1 MSKLVL
7 KLTAVAAICVMM
19 AALPSY
25 GGENLIVNGDFDSSP
40 YTGNRASVAEGASFG
55 NAWKVLRAINVNLVR
70 GTAAPS
76 WLLHSALKDQCGIFA
91 AYMQPAHDAGDLI
104 LYQDVAVPEPGLYKF
119 SAKFVARVNGNNG
132 NTFTFSIGGTQ
143 LYSGSTTKDNFW
155 QKFVRYVYF
164 SSPGVYRVEVK
175 NYCIDK
181 DQSTIFD
188 DFVLEK
194 AEITDGAP
202 ETPALVHRYSF
213 NGSWDDAVEGGSAA
227 VPAGDAAL
235 DENNET
241 CTMSNTTSG
250 NHNDR
255 IAFGANFLPVNGQAT
270 IEIWFTENEAQNWSR
285 LFHTGPG
292 DTDVIAFT
300 LRQGGTTT
308 KPSLRMTSLNGS
320 TAHQAGS
327 MQALTAGT
335 PYYLA
340 IVLKP
345 ILTERG
351 GTTATAYLYN
361 AETRQPVGTASVDAR
376 DWSLKD
382 FTQNDFF
389 LADAHIYDN
398 PDAKITVDEFR
409 VWNVAFTGEMV
420 AASVAAG
427 PDADAETLP
436 DPADAIASSPAEE
449 PWTGTATVTVEDSMR
464 GLSGTGAG
472 SYTVSGVSQTF
483 TAPASA
489 TDAADRTW
497 QPTGYKLER
506 YDAAG
511 QRWIIEKTGTG
522 NSVECTNSAAWAQT
536 RLTWNWK
543 MTDGVLAYDA
553 DCYVPNGLLLHFD
566 AIRNA
571 GLTAEHSMDATTW
584 ANLGSAGGVATR
596 KVDSDAKGAGA
607 WSDKAYVFTGG
618 SYFKAPSISL
628 AHQTTVQIGYDMITT
643 SQNVSYPT
651 YFGIQS
657 DEFQL
662 FTQNKGADLIFKQN
676 QVGADPRPTIHNWD
690 GVFATAYVDGSGA
703 ALGDGR
709 VAPPMTFHSTSNAIG
724 NREYFFGGSGDN
736 AATRELTGSGYCL
749 RVYDRILSNE
759 EVARNRELDNI
770 RFRGR
775 WGESTEK
782 DLVTVRASHEGAACE
797 TGSWLVRGTGSKT
810 VTAPATVTA
819 NGFTWTLKGY
829 LLETMDTAARTI
841 AFTQVDDAD
850 TYTFTPTAN
859 GANRRLTWRYEMTE
873 GYRTAADFDI
883 GDYVQSGLILNLDGI
898 YNEGT
903 TRPHNGA
910 AVEWVNSASLG
921 GSAWFNCS
929 KFHSWAANGC
939 VFSPNNDGWQGAC
952 AWTKDLITLGKEFT
966 AQGAV
971 EFATGGQKANWPTL
985 CGLPGDNGLFGKES
999 IQWKLNGSPN
1009 FFASRPSMNWSGKY
1023 YTGIFTPTKFML
1035 TEGTAIPTS
1044 GNGCASGTASALGA
1058 RMWSI
1063 GGSGSN
1069 PGSTD
1074 RRHMKGTTYAFRL
1087 YNRALTNDELVQ
1099 NRKVDEARFH
1109 GVLTETNVL
1118 VAVEAGFD
1126 FAPTEAPGAYDVG
1139 GTWTFT
1145 AGKTVDGTGR
1155 HWVPRCRVEALAG
1168 GNVLANSLNG
1178 EVGYTWTEGD
1188 QAVKLTWRWV
1198 RPGFAIYIR

>member
-1 MSKLVL
+1 MNRMMKIIAGGLVL
-7 KLTAVAAICVMM
+7 SASVNARAGV
-19 AALPSY
+19 
-25 GGENLIVNGDFDSSP
+25 NLIENGDFDSS
-40 YTGNRASVAEGASFG
+40 TGIGASEG
-55 NAWKVLRAINVNLVR
+55 TKAVKDGASLAPWKVLRVTNTGLAR
-70 GTAAPS
+70 AANAPTWMLDS
-76 WLLHSALKDQCGIFA
+76 NTRTQCGTFA
-91 AYMQPAHDAGDLI
+91 VYMQNASDAADQSI
-104 LYQDVAVPEPGLYKF
+104 YQDVTVPESGLYRF
-119 SAKFVARVNGNNG
+119 SAKFIARANGYNG
-132 NTFTFSIGGTQ
+132 NTFRFSIGGTE
-143 LYSGSTTKDNFW
+143 LYEASTTKTAFW
-155 QKFVRYVYF
+155 QKFVRYVRIP
-164 SSPGVYRVEVK
+164 SPGVYRVEAK
-175 NYCIDK
+175 CINADK
-181 DQSTIFD
+181 DQMTIFD

-340 IVLKP
+340 VVLKP
-345 ILTERG
+345 IQTERG

-361 AETRQPVGTASVDAR
+361 ADTRQPVGTASVDAR
-376 DWSLKD
+376 DWFLKD
-382 FTQNDFF
+382 FTQNNFF
-389 LADAHIYDN
+389 LGDAHVWDN
-398 PDAKITVDEFR
+398 PDAKMTVDEFR
-409 VWNVAFTGEMV
+409 VWNVAFTESMI

-427 PDADAETLP
+427 PDATTLP
-436 DPADAIASSPAEE
+436 DPADAITPAPVEE
-449 PWTGTATVTVEDSMR
+449 PWAGSATVTVEDSVR
-464 GLSGTGAG
+464 GLTGTSAG
-472 SYTVSGVSQTF
+472 SYTVSAASQTF

-489 TDAADRTW
+489 TDAAGRTW

-506 YDAAG
+506 YDASGA
-511 QRWIIEKTGTG
+511 RWNIEKVGTG
-522 NSVECTNSAAWAQT
+522 ASVVCTNSEAWAQT
-536 RLTWNWK
+536 RLTWHWK

-553 DCYVPNGLLLHFD
+553 DCYVPNGLLLHLD

-571 GLTAEHSMDATTW
+571 GLAAEHSMDATTW
-584 ANLGSAGGVATR
+584 ANLGSVGGVATR
-596 KVDSDAKGAGA
+596 GVKVSGNVSA
-607 WSDKAYVFTGG
+607 WGDKAYVFTGG
-618 SYFKAPSISL
+618 SYFKTPSITL
-628 AHQTTVQIGYDMITT
+628 GHQATVQIGYDMIPTV
-643 SQNVSYPT
+643 QNKTWPT
-651 YFGIQS
+651 YFGVLDDS
-657 DEFQL
+657 FQL
-662 FTQNKGADLIFKQN
+662 FTNPNSAELIFKQN
-676 QVGADPRPTIHNWD
+676 QVGADPRPAIHVWD
-690 GVFATAYVDGSGA
+690 GTFATAYVDGSGA
-703 ALGDGR
+703 ALGDGL
-709 VAPPMTFHSTSNAIG
+709 VAPPITFHGSSNAIG
-724 NREYFFGGSGDN
+724 SKSYYFGGSEHSQ
-736 AATRELTGSGYCL
+736 ARELTGNGYCL
-749 RVYDRILSNE
+749 RVYDRILTTE
-759 EVARNRELDNI
+759 EILRNRELDNQ

-775 WGESTEK
+775 WGESTET
-782 DLVTVRASHEGAACE
+782 DLVTVCASHPNAACE
-797 TGSWLVRGTGSKT
+797 KGNWLVRGNGSKT
-810 VTAPATVTA
+810 VTAPESVTE

-829 LLETMDTAARTI
+829 LLETMDTTARTVTY
-841 AFTQVDDAD
+841 AQVDGVS
-850 TYTFTPTAN
+850 TYTFTPTSN

-898 YNEGT
+898 HNEGT
-903 TRPHNGA
+903 MRPHNA
-910 AVEWVNSASLG
+910 SALEWVNNGSLG

-939 VFSPNNDGWQGAC
+939 VFAPAANDWRGAC
-952 AWTKDLITLGKEFT
+952 AWTKDLIRLGKEFT

-971 EFATGGQKANWPTL
+971 EFATGGQITSYPTL
-985 CGLPGDNGLFGKES
+985 CGLPGDNGLFGKGS
-999 IQWKLNGSPN
+999 IQWKLNGSPS
-1009 FFASRPSMNWSGKY
+1009 FFGNRPSMNWSGRY
-1023 YTGIFTPTKFML
+1023 YTGILSPSKFIL

-1044 GNGCASGTASALGA
+1044 GTGYQTGTASELGA

-1069 PGSTD
+1069 PGGTNQ
-1074 RRHMKGTTYAFRL
+1074 RYMKGTTYAFRL
-1087 YNRALTNDELVQ
+1087 YNRALTNEELVQ

-1109 GVLTETNVL
+1109 GALTETNVL
-1118 VAVEAGFD
+1118 VAVEGD
-1126 FAPTEAPGAYDVG
+1126 YAPTEAVGAYDVY

-1145 AGKTVDGTGR
+1145 AGQAVDANTGR
-1155 HWVPRCRVEALAG
+1155 HLRPLGKVETLDGGTELARS
-1168 GNVLANSLNG
+1168 VNG
-1178 EVGYTWTEGD
+1178 EVGYTWKDGD
-1188 QAVKLTWRWV
+1188 PAVKLTWRWV
-1198 RPGFAIYIR
+1198 KSGFVIFVR

>member
-1 MSKLVL
+1 MTMQNKVGYALCAAM
-7 KLTAVAAICVMM
+7 AVICAA
-19 AALPSY
+19 AW
-25 GGENLIVNGDFDSSP
+25 GGENLIVNGDFESS
-40 YTGNRASVAEGASFG
+40 TGIGSGAVTQVKDGASI
-55 NAWKVLRAINVNLVR
+55 APWKALRATNVGVVR
-70 GTAAPS
+70 AASAENWRLTGAPKNACGT
-76 WLLHSALKDQCGIFA
+76 FA
-91 AYMQPAHDAGDLI
+91 IYMQPSSDAGDVSI
-104 LYQDVAVPEPGLYKF
+104 YQDVTVPEPGFYKF
-119 SAKFVARVNGNNG
+119 SGKFIARANGNNG
-132 NTFTFSIGGTQ
+132 NTFSFSLGGTI
-143 LYSGSTTKDNFW
+143 LYSASTTKTTFW
-155 QKFVRYVYF
+155 QKFVRTVYIP
-164 SSPGVYRVEVK
+164 SPGVYRVEIK
-175 NYCIDK
+175 SYCANK
-181 DQSTIFD
+181 DQMTLFD

-194 AEITDGAP
+194 VEDVVTDGAP

-213 NGSWDDAVEGGSAA
+213 NGSWDDAVEGGPAA
-227 VPAGDAAL
+227 VPVGDAAL

-241 CTMSNTTSG
+241 CTMSNTTSN
-250 NHNDR
+250 NHNDYVH
-255 IAFGANFLPVNGQAT
+255 FGADFLPVNGQVT
-270 IEIWFTENEAQNWSR
+270 LEFWFTENTAQNWAR

-292 DTDVIAFT
+292 DTDLIMFA

-308 KPSLRMTSLNGS
+308 TPVMRMTSLNGI
-320 TAHQAGS
+320 AGNVGGT
-327 MQALTAGT
+327 MPALTSGT
-335 PYYLA
+335 PYYVA
-340 IVLKP
+340 VVLKP

-351 GTTATAYLYN
+351 GTTATVYLYN
-361 AETRQPVGTASVDAR
+361 ATTHELMGTASVDAR
-376 DWSLKD
+376 DYSLKD

-389 LADAHIYDN
+389 LGDSHVWND
-398 PDAKITVDEFR
+398 PDAKMTVDEFR
-409 VWNVAFTGEMV
+409 VWNVAFTESMI

-427 PDADAETLP
+427 PDAATLP
-436 DPADAIASSPAEE
+436 DPAEAIASVSEE
-449 PWTGTATVTVEDSMR
+449 PWTGSATVTVEDSMR
-464 GLSGTGAG
+464 GLSGTSAG
-472 SYTVSGVSQTF
+472 SYTVSAASQIF

-489 TDAADRTW
+489 TDASGRTW

-506 YDAAG
+506 YDAASE
-511 QRWIIEKTGTG
+511 RWFVVKTAAET
-522 NSVECTNSAAWAQT
+522 SVECVNSKEWAQT

-553 DCYVPNGLLLHFD
+553 DCYVPNGLLIHLD

-676 QVGADPRPTIHNWD
+676 QVGADPRPVISNWD
-690 GVFATAYVDGSGA
+690 GTFATAFVDGSGA

-782 DLVTVRASHEGAACE
+782 DLVTVRASRAGVACE
-797 TGSWLVRGTGSKT
+797 TGNWLVRGNGSKT
-810 VTAPATVTA
+810 VTAPESVTE
-819 NGFTWTLKGY
+819 NGFTWSLKGY
-829 LLETMDTAARTI
+829 LLETMDTTARTV
-841 AFTQVDDAD
+841 AYTQVDGVD

-859 GANRRLTWRYEMTE
+859 GANRRLTWRYEMTK
-873 GYRTAADFDI
+873 GFRTVADFDI
-883 GDYVQSGLILNLDGI
+883 GDYVQSGLILNFDGI
-898 YNEGT
+898 HNEGT
-903 TRPHNGA
+903 MRPHNA
-910 AVEWVNSASLG
+910 SALEWVNNGSLG
-921 GSAWFNCS
+921 GNAWFNCS

-939 VFSPNNDGWQGAC
+939 VFSPEGNDWRGAC

-985 CGLPGDNGLFGKES
+985 CGIPNDRGLFGKGS
-999 IQWKLNGSPN
+999 IQWKLDGLFPN
-1009 FFASRPSMNWSGKY
+1009 NNRPSMDWSGKY
-1023 YTGIFTPTKFML
+1023 YTGILTASNFTL
-1035 TEGTAIPTS
+1035 TEGTSRPTS
-1044 GNGCASGTASALGA
+1044 GNGYKTGSTSNLGQQ
-1058 RMWSI
+1058 MWSI

-1069 PGSTD
+1069 PGGTD
-1074 RRHMKGTTYAFRL
+1074 RRHMNGTTYAFRL
-1087 YNRALTNDELVQ
+1087 YNRALTDEELVQ
-1099 NRKVDEARFH
+1099 NRKVDEARFRNT
-1109 GVLTETNVL
+1109 LTDKDVV
-1118 VAVEAGFD
+1118 VAVEND
-1126 FAPTEAPGAYDVG
+1126 FAPTEAPGEYDVG

-1145 AGKTVDGTGR
+1145 ASPTRDAETNKLMRPLGTVEKQSDGSVITTSVKGTR
-1155 HWVPRCRVEALAG
+1155 
-1168 GNVLANSLNG
+1168 
-1178 EVGYTWTEGD
+1178 GYTWTDGD
-1188 QAVKLTWRWV
+1188 APVKLTWRWV
-1198 RPGFAIYIR
+1198 VSGFTVFVR

>member
-1 MSKLVL
+1 MNRMVKIIAGGLVL
-7 KLTAVAAICVMM
+7 SASVVARAGV
-19 AALPSY
+19 
-25 GGENLIVNGDFDSSP
+25 NLIENGDFESS
-40 YTGNRASVAEGASFG
+40 TGVGNVAFKDIAGGASIAPWKALRAVNVGVVRAAAAEGWRFANDTVKNSCGTF
-55 NAWKVLRAINVNLVR
+55 LVN
-70 GTAAPS
+70 
-76 WLLHSALKDQCGIFA
+76 
-91 AYMQPAHDAGDLI
+91 MQPAHDTGDVSI
-104 LYQDVAVPEPGLYKF
+104 YQDVTVPEPGLYKF
-119 SAKFVARVNGNNG
+119 SGKFVARSSYNG
-132 NTFTFSIGGTQ
+132 NTFSFSIGGTE
-143 LYSGSTTKDNFW
+143 LYSSSTTKAAFW
-155 QKFVRYVYF
+155 QKFVRYVRIP
-164 SSPGVYRVEVK
+164 SPGVYRIEVK
-175 NYCIDK
+175 SYCVDK
-181 DQSTIFD
+181 DQSTLFD

-213 NGSWDDAVEGGSAA
+213 NGSWDDAVAGGSAA
-227 VPAGDAAL
+227 VPAGDAKL

-250 NHNDR
+250 TNNDR
-255 IAFGANFLPVNGQAT
+255 VSFGANFLPVNGQAT

-292 DTDVIAFT
+292 DTDMIAFT

-327 MQALTAGT
+327 MQALTVGT

-345 ILTERG
+345 IQTERG

-361 AETRQPVGTASVDAR
+361 ADTRQPVGTASVDAR
-376 DWSLKD
+376 DWSLAD
-382 FTQNDFF
+382 FTQNGFF
-389 LADAHIYDN
+389 LGDSHLWTD

-427 PDADAETLP
+427 PDAETLP
-436 DPADAIASSPAEE
+436 DPADAIASTPAEE
-449 PWTGTATVTVEDSMR
+449 PWTGAAAVTVEDSVR
-464 GLSGTGAG
+464 GLSGTSAG
-472 SYTVSGVSQTF
+472 SYTIEGASQTF
-483 TAPASA
+483 TVPASA
-489 TDAADRTW
+489 TDAQGRTW

-506 YDAAG
+506 YDAASD
-511 QRWIIEKTGTG
+511 RWIIEKTGTG
-522 NSVECTNSAAWAQT
+522 NSVECENSKAWAQT
-536 RLTWNWK
+536 RLTWHWK

-553 DCYVPNGLLLHFD
+553 DCYVPNGLLVHLD

-571 GLTAEHSMDATTW
+571 GLTVEHSMDATTW

-628 AHQTTVQIGYDMITT
+628 ANQTTVQIGYDMITT
-643 SQNVSYPT
+643 AQNVSYPT

-676 QVGADPRPTIHNWD
+676 QVGADPRPTIRNWD
-690 GVFATAYVDGSGA
+690 GVFATAYVDGSAA

-709 VAPPMTFHSTSNAIG
+709 VAPPMTFHGSSNAIG

-736 AATRELTGSGYCL
+736 AATRELTGNGYCL
-749 RVYDRILSNE
+749 RVYDRILTAE
-759 EVARNRELDNI
+759 EIARNRELDNI

-775 WGESTEK
+775 WGESTET
-782 DLVTVRASHEGAACE
+782 DLVTVRASHPDAACE

-810 VTAPATVTA
+810 VTAPATVSA

-829 LLETMDTAARTI
+829 LLETMDTTARTI
-841 AFTQVDDAD
+841 AFTQVDGTD

-873 GYRTAADFDI
+873 GYRTAVDFDI
-883 GDYVQSGLILNLDGI
+883 GDYVQAGLVLHLDGI
-898 YNEGT
+898 YNEGV
-903 TRPHNGA
+903 TRPHNNA
-910 AVEWVNSASLG
+910 AKEWVNSASLG
-921 GSAWFNCS
+921 GGAWFNCS

-952 AWTKDLITLGKEFT
+952 AWTKDLITLDKEFT

-971 EFATGGQKANWPTL
+971 EFNVNGQIATWPTL
-985 CGLPGDNGLFGKES
+985 CGIPGDNGLFGKGN
-999 IQWKLNGSPN
+999 IQWKLGGDPN
-1009 FFASRPSMNWSGKY
+1009 FFSNRPSMNWSGKY
-1023 YTGIFTPTKFML
+1023 YTGILTSSTFTL
-1035 TEGTAIPTS
+1035 TEGTSRPTS
-1044 GNGCASGTASALGA
+1044 GSGYQTGTTSALGA

-1069 PGSTD
+1069 PGGTE

-1087 YNRALTNDELVQ
+1087 YNRALTNEELVQ
-1099 NRKVDEARFH
+1099 NRQVDEARFH
-1109 GVLTETNVL
+1109 GALAVTNVL
-1118 VAVEAGFD
+1118 VAVEGD
-1126 FAPTEAPGAYDVG
+1126 YAPAEAPGAYDVC
-1139 GTWTFT
+1139 GTWTFK
-1145 AGKTVDGTGR
+1145 AGRVKPEGSGRLAPLGKVETLDGGVVLADRVDGER
-1155 HWVPRCRVEALAG
+1155 
-1168 GNVLANSLNG
+1168 
-1178 EVGYTWTEGD
+1178 GYTWKDGD
-1188 QAVKLTWRWV
+1188 PAVKLTWRWV
-1198 RPGFAIYIR
+1198 KPQGFTLIIR

>member
-1 MSKLVL
+1 MNRMMKIIAGGLVL
-7 KLTAVAAICVMM
+7 SASVNARAGV
-19 AALPSY
+19 
-25 GGENLIVNGDFDSSP
+25 NLIENGDFDSS
-40 YTGNRASVAEGASFG
+40 TGIGASEG
-55 NAWKVLRAINVNLVR
+55 TKAVKDGASLAPWKVLRVTNTGLAR
-70 GTAAPS
+70 AANAPTWMLDS
-76 WLLHSALKDQCGIFA
+76 NTRTQCGTFA
-91 AYMQPAHDAGDLI
+91 VYMQNASDAADQSI
-104 LYQDVAVPEPGLYKF
+104 YQDVTVPESGLYRF
-119 SAKFVARVNGNNG
+119 SAKFIARANGYNG
-132 NTFTFSIGGTQ
+132 NTFRFSIGGTE
-143 LYSGSTTKDNFW
+143 LYEASTTKTAFW
-155 QKFVRYVYF
+155 QKFVRYVRIP
-164 SSPGVYRVEVK
+164 SPGVYRVEAK
-175 NYCIDK
+175 CINADK
-181 DQSTIFD
+181 DQMTIFD

-340 IVLKP
+340 VVLKP
-345 ILTERG
+345 IQTERG

-361 AETRQPVGTASVDAR
+361 ADTRQPVGTASVDAR
-376 DWSLKD
+376 DWFLKD
-382 FTQNDFF
+382 FTQNNFF
-389 LADAHIYDN
+389 LGDAHVWDN
-398 PDAKITVDEFR
+398 PDAKMTVDEFR
-409 VWNVAFTGEMV
+409 VWNVAFTESMI

-427 PDADAETLP
+427 PDATTLP
-436 DPADAIASSPAEE
+436 DPADAITPAPVEE
-449 PWTGTATVTVEDSMR
+449 PWAGSATVTVEDSVR
-464 GLSGTGAG
+464 GLTGTSAG
-472 SYTVSGVSQTF
+472 SYTVSAASQTF

-489 TDAADRTW
+489 TDAAGRTW

-506 YDAAG
+506 YDASGA
-511 QRWIIEKTGTG
+511 RWNIEKVGTG
-522 NSVECTNSAAWAQT
+522 ASVVCTNSEAWAQT
-536 RLTWNWK
+536 RLTWHWK

-553 DCYVPNGLLLHFD
+553 DCYVPNGLLLHLD

-571 GLTAEHSMDATTW
+571 GLAAEHSMDATTW
-584 ANLGSAGGVATR
+584 ANLGSVGGVATR
-596 KVDSDAKGAGA
+596 GVKVSGNVSA
-607 WSDKAYVFTGG
+607 WGDKAYVFTGG
-618 SYFKAPSISL
+618 SYFKTPSITL
-628 AHQTTVQIGYDMITT
+628 GHQATVQIGYDMIPTV
-643 SQNVSYPT
+643 QNKTWPT
-651 YFGIQS
+651 YFGVLDDS
-657 DEFQL
+657 FQL
-662 FTQNKGADLIFKQN
+662 FTNPNSAELIFKQN
-676 QVGADPRPTIHNWD
+676 QVGADPRPAIHVWD
-690 GVFATAYVDGSGA
+690 GTFATAYVDGSGA
-703 ALGDGR
+703 ALGDGL
-709 VAPPMTFHSTSNAIG
+709 VAPPITFHGSSNAIG
-724 NREYFFGGSGDN
+724 SKSYYFGGSEHSQ
-736 AATRELTGSGYCL
+736 ARELTGNGYCL
-749 RVYDRILSNE
+749 RVYDRILTTE
-759 EVARNRELDNI
+759 EILRNRELDNQ

-775 WGESTEK
+775 WGESTET
-782 DLVTVRASHEGAACE
+782 DLVTVCASHPNAACE
-797 TGSWLVRGTGSKT
+797 KGNWLVRGNGSKT
-810 VTAPATVTA
+810 VTAPESVTE

-829 LLETMDTAARTI
+829 LLETMDTTARTVTY
-841 AFTQVDDAD
+841 AQVDGVS
-850 TYTFTPTAN
+850 TYTFTPTSN

-898 YNEGT
+898 HNEGT
-903 TRPHNGA
+903 MRPHNA
-910 AVEWVNSASLG
+910 SALEWVNNGSLG

-939 VFSPNNDGWQGAC
+939 VFAPAANDWRGAC
-952 AWTKDLITLGKEFT
+952 AWTKDLIRLGKEFT

-971 EFATGGQKANWPTL
+971 EFATGGQITSYPTL
-985 CGLPGDNGLFGKES
+985 CGLPGDNGLFGKGS
-999 IQWKLNGSPN
+999 IQWKLNGSPS
-1009 FFASRPSMNWSGKY
+1009 FFGNRPSMNWSGRY
-1023 YTGIFTPTKFML
+1023 YTGILSPSKFIL

-1044 GNGCASGTASALGA
+1044 GTGYQTGTASELGA

-1069 PGSTD
+1069 PGGTNQ
-1074 RRHMKGTTYAFRL
+1074 RYMKGTTYAFRL
-1087 YNRALTNDELVQ
+1087 YNRALTNEELVQ

-1109 GVLTETNVL
+1109 GALTETNVL
-1118 VAVEAGFD
+1118 VAVEGD
-1126 FAPTEAPGAYDVG
+1126 YAPTEAPGAYDVC

-1145 AGKTVDGTGR
+1145 ADQAVDANTGNHLMPLGKVETLDGGT
-1155 HWVPRCRVEALAG
+1155 ELAKS
-1168 GNVLANSLNG
+1168 VNG
-1178 EVGYTWTEGD
+1178 ARGYTWRDGD
-1188 QAVKLTWRWV
+1188 PAVKLTWRWV
-1198 RPGFAIYIR
+1198 KSGFVIFVR

>member
-1 MSKLVL
+1 MESRMREIRTYG
-7 KLTAVAAICVMM
+7 LTRGKSHRRARAGV
-19 AALPSY
+19 
-25 GGENLIVNGDFDSSP
+25 NLIENGDFDSSP

-55 NAWKVLRAINVNLVR
+55 NAWKVLRALNVNLVR

-76 WLLHSALKDQCGIFA
+76 WLLHSALKDQCGTFA

-132 NTFTFSIGGTQ
+132 NTFSFSIGGTQ

-155 QKFVRYVYF
+155 QKFVRYVRIP
-164 SSPGVYRVEVK
+164 SPGVYRIEVK
-175 NYCIDK
+175 SYCVDK
-181 DQSTIFD
+181 DQSTLFD

-194 AEITDGAP
+194 AEVTDGAP
-202 ETPALVHRYSF
+202 EAPALVHRYSF

-235 DENNET
+235 DDNNET

-250 NHNDR
+250 NHNDNLS
-255 IAFGANFLPVNGQAT
+255 FGADFLPVNGQAT
-270 IEIWFTENEAQNWSR
+270 IELWFTENEAQNWSR

-300 LRQGGTTT
+300 LRQGGAAT

-327 MQALTAGT
+327 MQALTVGT

-340 IVLKP
+340 VVLKP
-345 ILTERG
+345 IQTERG

-361 AETRQPVGTASVDAR
+361 ADTRQPVGTASVDAR
-376 DWSLKD
+376 DWLLKD
-382 FTQNDFF
+382 FTQNGFF
-389 LADAHIYDN
+389 LGDSHVWND

-409 VWNVAFTGEMV
+409 VWNVAFTGEMI

-427 PDADAETLP
+427 PDAETLP
-436 DPADAIASSPAEE
+436 DPADAIASTPAEE
-449 PWTGTATVTVEDSMR
+449 PWTGAATVSVEDSMR

-472 SYTVSGVSQTF
+472 SYTVSGASQMF
-483 TAPASA
+483 TVPASA

-553 DCYVPNGLLLHFD
+553 DCYVPNGLLLHLD

-676 QVGADPRPTIHNWD
+676 QVGADPRPTICGWD

-810 VTAPATVTA
+810 VTAPATVTK

-829 LLETMDTAARTI
+829 LLETMDTTARTI
-841 AFTQVDDAD
+841 AFTQVDDVD

-929 KFHSWAANGC
+929 KFHSWAENGC

-952 AWTKDLITLGKEFT
+952 AWTKDLITLDKEFT

-971 EFATGGQKANWPTL
+971 EFDVNGQKANWPTL
-985 CGLPGDNGLFGKES
+985 CGLPGDNGLFGKGS

-1009 FFASRPSMNWSGKY
+1009 FFANRPSMNWSGKY

-1069 PGSTD
+1069 PTSTD

-1087 YNRALTNDELVQ
+1087 YNRALTNEELVQ

-1109 GVLTETNVL
+1109 GALTETNVL
-1118 VAVEAGFD
+1118 VAVEGD
-1126 FAPTEAPGAYDVG
+1126 YVPTEAPGAYDVC

-1145 AGKTVDGTGR
+1145 AGQVVDVNTGR
-1155 HWVPRCRVEALAG
+1155 HLRPLGKVETLDGGTELAKS
-1168 GNVLANSLNG
+1168 VNG
-1178 EVGYTWTEGD
+1178 ARGYTWKDGD
-1188 QAVKLTWRWV
+1188 PAVKLTWRWV
-1198 RPGFAIYIR
+1198 KSGFVIFVR